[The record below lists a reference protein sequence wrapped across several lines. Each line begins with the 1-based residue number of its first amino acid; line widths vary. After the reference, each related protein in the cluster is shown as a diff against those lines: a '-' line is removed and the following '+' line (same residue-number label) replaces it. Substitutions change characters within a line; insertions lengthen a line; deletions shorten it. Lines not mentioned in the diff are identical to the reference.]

1 MTGSANTTNAQ
12 LARLADERTSTLLAG
27 MGFDWQPAD
36 RNLCAALLF
45 RRRYPDAPPI
55 VGLIGGASSGKTT
68 IFNSLVNAEVS
79 RISAQ
84 AHETLGP
91 VAAVYHGTFERAEE
105 WSRDGLWFPGFDI
118 VPLQSDAPTSGRPD
132 AVQLVPHQ
140 VEALSVTVVVD
151 LPDVTSR
158 MSVEEG
164 SLTRTLLPWFDGI
177 IVVVDEERWFDA
189 TVFEDIVA
197 HGRNFGP
204 RVWVVFNR
212 TERSEEL
219 APEERAA
226 LSARAEECRADG
238 MCVSPYRA
246 GSGYRPVSAPVSD
259 EIRSWFDGVETNDR
273 VTSLERHL
281 QRRCCELLR
290 INVLRS
296 RQFDELRRGV
306 DRQLDELTAETRLT
320 ADLLTAEERSLLG
333 LGHRLVP
340 LYHVLQSVRRRF
352 GRFGFSRRDDREVDF
367 EKRTE
372 QLAEVLRR
380 NLEHRFR
387 HAADRIDFVISD
399 NPYVSD
405 AELEFAAEWTS
416 PPFDEHEWARR
427 IRSHIDAWKAETMRQ
442 SRRSDA
448 ALLSFGVPLLLADL
462 LFLGGAGVT
471 LMSAGAWVAGM
482 FGGKGLL
489 GLIQKSSAYNDYQ
502 TTVRAYQLLIR
513 DSLRQQ
519 AERNVAAIPRRH
531 LSMTD
536 PTLQAVMSLST
547 PKGR

>member
-1 MTGSANTTNAQ
+1 M
-12 LARLADERTSTLLAG
+12 LLAG

-45 RRRYPDAPPI
+45 RKRYPHAPPI

-91 VAAVYHGTFERAEE
+91 VAAVPHAAFERVEE
-105 WSRDGLWFPGFDI
+105 WSQDALWFPGFDL
-118 VPLQSDAPTSGRPD
+118 VPLPSDAPTSGRPD
-132 AVQLVPHQ
+132 AVQLFPNQ
-140 VEALSVTVVVD
+140 VEALSRTVVVD

-164 SLTRTLLPWFDGI
+164 SLARTLLPWFDGV

-197 HGRNFGP
+197 QGRNFGP
-204 RVWVVFNR
+204 RVWLVFNR

-219 APEERAA
+219 TPDERAA
-226 LSARAEECRADG
+226 LSARADECRADG
-238 MCVSPYRA
+238 MCVSPYQA
-246 GSGYRPVSAPVSD
+246 GSGYRPVATHVCD
-259 EIRSWFDGVETNDR
+259 QIRSWLEGVEADGRLTA
-273 VTSLERHL
+273 LERHL
-281 QRRCCELLR
+281 QRRCAELLR
-290 INVLRS
+290 VNVSRS
-296 RQFDELRRGV
+296 RQFDELRRDV

-352 GRFGFSRRDDREVDF
+352 GGFGFSRRGDREVDF

-387 HAADRIDFVISD
+387 HAADRIDLVICD

-405 AELEFAAEWTS
+405 AELEFAAEWS
-416 PPFDEHEWARR
+416 IPPFDEHEWARR
-427 IRSHIDAWKAETMRQ
+427 IRSHIDAWKAETMKQ

-448 ALLSFGVPLLLADL
+448 ALLSLGVPLLLADL

-489 GLIQKSSAYNDYQ
+489 GLIQKSSAYSDYQ